1 MLNSIRDK
9 RIQRDGLY
17 ELTLQIPEDEYFSV
31 YDTVTIESAQDILQQ
46 FLDYHQDD
54 GRPDEVDINYNKNG
68 HVVNITAN
76 LHYIGNEHTEPRH
89 TPNRLTASRRDE
101 GTK

>member
-17 ELTLQIPEDEYFSV
+17 ELTLQIPEDEYFSI
-31 YDTVTIESAQDILQQ
+31 YDTVTIESAHDILTN

-54 GRPDEVDINYNKNG
+54 GRPNGVDIRHNKNG
-68 HVVNITAN
+68 HIVNITAD
-76 LHYIGNEHTEPRH
+76 LHYTGNEHTEPRH
-89 TPNRLTASRRDE
+89 TPNRLTATRGE
-101 GTK
+101 EEIK